1 MLLAVAAA
9 ALVAFAPQTSPGGEE
24 EDSEPAID
32 STIPITYGGAGYQAA
47 YDRAQ
52 RYEGSGPAGA
62 YRERI
67 FGPVMTPQ
75 MEDIYHACVIPVAGR
90 VAPTFTL
97 IISFAPSG
105 EVDAVYVD
113 RHTDQSECMARRFA
127 NLTAPRPPVPDFA
140 EEVRIV
146 P

>member
-1 MLLAVAAA
+1 MLPVLFAFALAAA
-9 ALVAFAPQTSPGGEE
+9 AAPPAQEE
-24 EDSEPAID
+24 ESEPGID
-32 STIPITYGGAGYQAA
+32 ISTPVVYGGAGYQAA

-52 RYEGSGPAGA
+52 RYEGNGAAGV

-67 FGPVMTPQ
+67 FGPVMDPQ
-75 MEDIYHACVIPVAGR
+75 LEDIYHACVIPVAGQ

-97 IISFAPSG
+97 IISFAATG
-105 EVDAVYVD
+105 QVDGVFVD
-113 RHTDQSECMARRFA
+113 RHTAQSECMAERFA